1 MGGRLGKS
9 DVYLQE
15 KGFIILKEIAAIGYR
30 SEYYEKALQNNNTP
44 YTKML
49 AALWRESPMP
59 FVNETNVL

>member
-1 MGGRLGKS
+1 VGRRFVKS
-9 DVYLQE
+9 DAYLQE

-49 AALWRESPMP
+49 AALWREAQCLSSTK
-59 FVNETNVL
+59 TNVL